1 MPYRVDYSWDSR
13 YSVKKHGSS
22 LRRCFITLFFFALF
36 LVSVRLFWPEG
47 STVLRDLVF
56 AEDAQQVWAAFG
68 TFASDMEQGS
78 TLSQAVQA
86 LVSRLSAYG
95 H

>member
-13 YSVKKHGSS
+13 YSVKKRESS
-22 LRRCFITLFFFALF
+22 FRPCFITLFFFALF

-47 STVLRDLVF
+47 SAVLRDLVF
-56 AEDAQQVWAAFG
+56 DQDAQQVWAAFG
-68 TFASDMEQGS
+68 IFASDMEQGS

-86 LVSRLSAYG
+86 LVNRLAAHGY
-95 H
+95 